1 MDQQFIKGIP
11 FSTLEYA
18 KAISLLKGWLHEQ
31 QEKPRFVVTANP
43 EIVMSAKENTEKSKE
58 FKKMLLSADLITADG
73 IGVIIGSKIL
83 KGSLKERVT
92 GADLTHDLIKYC
104 NDNEYRVFL
113 LSRARK

>member
-18 KAISLLKGWLHEQ
+18 KAISLLKGWLYEQ

-58 FKKMLLSADLITADG
+58 FKKDVTICGFNNSGWDWCHNWLENIKRNFERTCYWGGFNSRFN
-73 IGVIIGSKIL
+73 KIL
-83 KGSLKERVT
+83 
-92 GADLTHDLIKYC
+92 
-104 NDNEYRVFL
+104 
-113 LSRARK
+113 

>member
-43 EIVMSAKENTEKSKE
+43 EIVMSAKENTEKSKQ
-58 FKKMLLSADLITADG
+58 FKKMLLS
-73 IGVIIGSKIL
+73 
-83 KGSLKERVT
+83 
-92 GADLTHDLIKYC
+92 ADLTHDLIKYC

-113 LSRARK
+113 FGAAPESNKKALKN